1 MIKLHPEY
9 LDKDGKPIFVVL
21 PFEEF
26 EALKIYLDDTQD
38 LLDLRKAKREEADA
52 PTLSLDEV
60 NSRFR
65 DEE

>member
-1 MIKLHPEY
+1 MIELHPEY

-26 EALKIYLDDTQD
+26 EALKTYLDDTQD

-60 NSRFR
+60 KSRFR
-65 DEE
+65 DEV